1 MRGLPSESTDAKI
14 KNMDE
19 LLEEQTRLREMD
31 LAKYGTKPQPSK
43 DANTISNM
51 PPKLKIMNEIE
62 RAEMEIVSFSEDAS
76 RVNKSVR
83 WNTNMAEEM
92 N

>member
-1 MRGLPSESTDAKI
+1 
-14 KNMDE
+14 

-31 LAKYGTKPQPSK
+31 LAKYGSKTQQTKDIPTNS
-43 DANTISNM
+43 ISNM